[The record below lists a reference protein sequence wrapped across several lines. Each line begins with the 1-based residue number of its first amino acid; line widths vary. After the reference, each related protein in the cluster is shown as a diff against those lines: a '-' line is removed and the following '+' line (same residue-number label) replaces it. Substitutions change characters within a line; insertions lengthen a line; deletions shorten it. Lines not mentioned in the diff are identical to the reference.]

1 MEFSNNSLK
10 SDLILLW
17 KIQND
22 IQETASMT
30 GIEAAEGHLREL
42 LDKVQ
47 EFITKY
53 GPERFTISLGGATG
67 SGISFTWESKRK
79 PVPRFLAEV

>member
-1 MEFSNNSLK
+1 MELSNKSLK
-10 SDLILLW
+10 NDLIVLW

-22 IQETASMT
+22 IQKTASMT
-30 GIEAAEGHLREL
+30 GIEAAEGNLREL
-42 LDKVQ
+42 LDKTQ

-67 SGISFTWESKRK
+67 SGISFTWQSKTK
-79 PVPRFLAEV
+79 PVPRLLAEV

>member
-10 SDLILLW
+10 NDLIVLW

-30 GIEAAEGHLREL
+30 GIEAAEGHFREL

-53 GPERFTISLGGATG
+53 GPERFTISLGGVTG
-67 SGISFTWESKRK
+67 SGISFTWQNKRK